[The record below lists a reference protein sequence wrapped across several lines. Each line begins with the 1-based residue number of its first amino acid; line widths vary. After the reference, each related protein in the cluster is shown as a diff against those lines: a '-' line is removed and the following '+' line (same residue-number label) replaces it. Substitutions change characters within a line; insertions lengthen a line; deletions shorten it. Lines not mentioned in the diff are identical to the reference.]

1 MNKRSTDAWVAWAI
15 RNKRSIFFYDAKV
28 LDLTD
33 FASVH
38 PGGKRSL
45 ESYIYKDI
53 TQTLFKVYPH
63 NREKTLHRLSQ
74 FIIGFAEI

>member
-1 MNKRSTDAWVAWAI
+1 MNTKSTDAWVAWGI
-15 RNKRSIFFYDAKV
+15 RNKRSIFFYENKV

-33 FASVH
+33 FALIH

-45 ESYIYKDI
+45 ECYIYKDI

-63 NREKTLHRLSQ
+63 NR
-74 FIIGFAEI
+74 